1 MENRS
6 LKIFAGVL
14 GIILL
19 FTVGYSVSPSIRE
32 LVNGVKYGVQKAD
45 DRTNYETLKKVEDTC
60 RAMIASYEADKLTY
74 EQYKDSTDEEKT
86 EWAEQARMRAN
97 KTATS
102 YNNYILKNNYVWSD
116 NVPKDIYMKLD
127 YIKGNN
133 FPFFIQ
139 NNQMSNI

>member
-74 EQYKDSTDEEKT
+74 EQYKDSTDEENT

-127 YIKGNN
+127 YIKGE
-133 FPFFIQ
+133 
-139 NNQMSNI
+139 